1 MVGHV
6 GAFRT
11 LCVDSETASL
21 AVRLRAARSVL
32 DWVVDSRRVRT
43 RSTARWSKQGGVDD

>member
-21 AVRLRAARSVL
+21 AVRLRTARSVL
-32 DWVVDSRRVRT
+32 NWVVDSRRVRDEIY
-43 RSTARWSKQGGVDD
+43 RAVVTAGRG

>member
-32 DWVVDSRRVRT
+32 DWVVDSRRVRDEIY
-43 RSTARWSKQGGVDD
+43 RAVVTAGRG

>member
-6 GAFRT
+6 DAFRT

-21 AVRLRAARSVL
+21 AVRLRARAQSWTGSRTRAESV
-32 DWVVDSRRVRT
+32 T